1 MLLAG
6 DIGGTKTVLALYE
19 ASADG
24 GVREVRDGTFPS
36 REFPDGL
43 ESIVHKFLAVG
54 PGVSVTSACFG
65 VAGAVVDGRCTTTNL
80 PWSLDER
87 TLARAIPAGRVKLLN
102 DLEAAA
108 WGVLNL
114 GPSERVTLQA
124 GAARK
129 GNLALIAA
137 GTGLGE
143 ALMPWDG
150 TRHRVLAS
158 EGGHVDFAP
167 RNDREVKLLQ
177 WLARQFGHVSYE
189 RVLSGP
195 GLFNIYRFLIEAEG
209 ASRPAWLAERL
220 EREDPSACVAEV
232 GLAGKDPACVATL
245 DLFAAIYGA
254 EAGNLALKGLAVGG
268 LWVGGGIAPKLRAK
282 LEDGTFVRAFCDK
295 GRFATLMG
303 TIPVHLAL
311 NPRAPLLG
319 AARLAAEP
327 H

>member
-36 REFPDGL
+36 REFPAGL

-167 RNDREVKLLQ
+167 RNDREVKLFQ

-195 GLFNIYRFLIEAEG
+195 GLFNIYRFLVEAEG

-232 GLAGKDPACVATL
+232 GLAGKDAACVATL